1 MNTYLQDSRL
11 DKLTL
16 FSGDSIEVDILR
28 TDLIHPVV
36 SGNKWFKL
44 RYYLEEAIALKKE
57 RIVSFG
63 GAYSNHIVATA
74 FAARE
79 AGLKSMGIIRGE
91 KAEHLSHTLVHAASY
106 GMELVFVE
114 RSAYRNKQAIMEQY
128 NLPGSY
134 WVNEGGYGKTGARG
148 AAEML
153 DFPQHNEYTHIL
165 CATGTGT
172 MMAGLIKAAQK
183 HQEVIG
189 ISVLKNH
196 FSLETEVKSLLE
208 EPEIVKKYSF
218 IHDYHFGG
226 YAKHPEMLIN
236 FMKDIWEYWQVP
248 TDIVYTS
255 KLLFGVK
262 DLISKNYFPPGSRLL
277 VIHSGGL
284 QGNLSLP
291 LNTLPF

>member
-11 DKLTL
+11 DKLTG
-16 FSGDSIEVDILR
+16 FSGSSIGVDILR

-91 KAEHLSHTLVHAASY
+91 KAEQLSHTLVHAASY

-114 RSAYRNKQAIMEQY
+114 RSTYRDKQAIMEQY

-148 AAEML
+148 AVEML
-153 DFPQHNEYTHIL
+153 DFPQRNEYTHIL

-196 FSLETEVKSLLE
+196 FSLETEVRDLLE
-208 EPEIVKKYSF
+208 ESEMMKKFSF
-218 IHDYHFGG
+218 IHGYHFGG
-226 YAKHPEMLIN
+226 YAKHPEILLN
-236 FMKDIWEYWQVP
+236 FMKETWENWQIP

-262 DLISKNYFPPGSRLL
+262 DLIGKNHFPPGSRLL

>member
-11 DKLTL
+11 DKLTG
-16 FSGDSIEVDILR
+16 FSGNSIAVDILR

-91 KAEHLSHTLVHAASY
+91 KAEQLSHTLVHAASY

-114 RSAYRNKQAIMEQY
+114 RSAYRDKQSIMEQY

-134 WVNEGGYGKTGARG
+134 WVNEGGYGKTGAKG
-148 AAEML
+148 AAGML
-153 DFPQHNEYTHIL
+153 DFPNSDLYTHIL

-172 MMAGLIKAAQK
+172 MMAGLIKAAQQ

-196 FSLETEVKSLLE
+196 FSLEAEVKSLLE
-208 EPEIVKKYSF
+208 ESERLKKFSF
-218 IHDYHFGG
+218 IHGYHFGG
-226 YAKHPEMLIN
+226 YAKHPEILLS
-236 FMKDIWEYWQVP
+236 FMKETWESWQLP

-262 DLISKNYFPPGSRLL
+262 DLINKNHFPRGSRLL